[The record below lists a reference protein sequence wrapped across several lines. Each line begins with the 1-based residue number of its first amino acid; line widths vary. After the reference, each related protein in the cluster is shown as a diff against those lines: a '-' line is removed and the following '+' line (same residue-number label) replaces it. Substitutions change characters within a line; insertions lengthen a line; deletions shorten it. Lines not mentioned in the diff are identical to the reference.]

1 MSEQSDMID
10 RVERLARELG
20 RVERELEDA
29 QNCILEGLTAS
40 KTDFD
45 PEIVSRIKNVLD
57 YYRCSSDDYCLFV
70 SDDKADGLRLSD
82 LRKLYDAV
90 K

>member
-1 MSEQSDMID
+1 MSEQSEMMD
-10 RVERLARELG
+10 RIERLARELG
-20 RVERELEDA
+20 MVERELEDA
-29 QNCILEGLTAS
+29 KYCITEGLTAS
-40 KTDFD
+40 KTDVD

-57 YYRCSSDDYCLFV
+57 YYQCSSDDYCLFAA
-70 SDDKADGLRLSD
+70 DDNADGLRLSD